1 MKDFAIKIIYTCI
14 DELNEDLEEGEKI
27 EKASSSVLFG
37 SGSMLDSMSLVN
49 LITAIEEL
57 IEDDKGVYLTLA
69 DENAMSMTNSPF
81 KTVETLADYIVQLLA
96 KEEKS

>member
-1 MKDFAIKIIYTCI
+1 MKEFAIRIIYSCI
-14 DELNEDLEEGEKI
+14 DELNEDLEPDEKI
-27 EKASSSVLFG
+27 NKSADSVLFG

-57 IEDDKGVYLTLA
+57 IEDEKGVYLTLA

-81 KTVETLADYIVQLLA
+81 KTVDTLADYIVTLLS
-96 KEEKS
+96 KL